1 VDIDGRG
8 VQHELGSFGPFIF
21 LEDALLPRG
30 KMPPFN
36 RHPHAGLLSL
46 TLLLRG
52 DCVKVN
58 VPCMCNA
65 SIESL
70 REESE

>member
-1 VDIDGRG
+1 
-8 VQHELGSFGPFIF
+8 